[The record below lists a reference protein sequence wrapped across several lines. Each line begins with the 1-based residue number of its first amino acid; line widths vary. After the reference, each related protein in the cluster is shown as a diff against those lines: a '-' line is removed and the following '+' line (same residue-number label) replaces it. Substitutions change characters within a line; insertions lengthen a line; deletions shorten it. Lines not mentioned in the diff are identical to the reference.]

1 MKKNLCVV
9 ELKGGFG
16 NQLFQYC
23 FAYKLRTKGFRVKV
37 SNTFFTTK
45 ETNVNVTLEKRFY
58 LQMCLVLIR

>member
-16 NQLFQYC
+16 NQLFQYG

-45 ETNVNVTLEKRFY
+45 VK
-58 LQMCLVLIR
+58 I

>member
-16 NQLFQYC
+16 NQLFQYG

-37 SNTFFTTK
+37 SNTFLPQK
-45 ETNVNVTLEKRFY
+45 K
-58 LQMCLVLIR
+58 QM